1 MPPYGMSFSNTRH
14 MAIVILN
21 LRGILVGTKIDH
33 QNLCGILF
41 EKKVNLKLILY
52 DVVFSFE
59 DSQAA
64 FDYLYAGKHMGKV
77 VIKL

>member
-1 MPPYGMSFSNTRH
+1 
-14 MAIVILN
+14 MAIVILMVYC

-33 QNLCGILF
+33 QNLCELLS
-41 EKKVNLKLILY
+41 EKNVDLKPIID

>member
-1 MPPYGMSFSNTRH
+1 
-14 MAIVILN
+14 MAIVILMVYC

-33 QNLCGILF
+33 QNLCGFLS
-41 EKKVNLKLILY
+41 EKKVNLKPIL
-52 DVVFSFE
+52 DDAVFSFE

-77 VIKL
+77 LIKL